1 MSSHFLIRWFE
12 TFKQSLVIEE
22 SFLIA
27 DICQVLAQSK
37 VVAHRE
43 WAILTVDSLA
53 QTADGTAILNIT
65 IFFVLIDNVDYE
77 WQRGLAWVI
86 KAVPHLL

>member
-53 QTADGTAILNIT
+53 
-65 IFFVLIDNVDYE
+65 
-77 WQRGLAWVI
+77 
-86 KAVPHLL
+86 